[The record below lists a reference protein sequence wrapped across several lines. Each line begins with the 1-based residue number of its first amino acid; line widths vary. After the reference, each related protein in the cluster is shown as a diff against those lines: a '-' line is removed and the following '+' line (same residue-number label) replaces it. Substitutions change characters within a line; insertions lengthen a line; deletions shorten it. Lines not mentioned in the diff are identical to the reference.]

1 MASMAFACGIP
12 ASAILFGSMME
23 VFTVPDETE
32 ALNQAITYGIAYFV
46 LASVYLITTV
56 LQGWMFAKSGQ
67 MLTERIRIMMF
78 GSILKQEMGWFDD
91 DKNSTGR

>member
-1 MASMAFACGIP
+1 
-12 ASAILFGSMME
+12 MME

-32 ALNQAITYGIAYFV
+32 ALNQAITYAIAYFV

>member
-1 MASMAFACGIP
+1 
-12 ASAILFGSMME
+12 MME

-78 GSILKQEMGWFDD
+78 GSILRQEMGWFDD

>member
-1 MASMAFACGIP
+1 MAFACGIP

-91 DKNSTGR
+91 DKNSSGR

>member
-1 MASMAFACGIP
+1 
-12 ASAILFGSMME
+12 ME

>member
-1 MASMAFACGIP
+1 
-12 ASAILFGSMME
+12 MME

>member
-1 MASMAFACGIP
+1 
-12 ASAILFGSMME
+12 ME

-32 ALNQAITYGIAYFV
+32 ALNQAITYAIAYFV